1 MNNIGDEAYQIYQEK
16 GMAGVFD
23 YAVEKGITEY
33 RYCSG
38 CETETPEYNNTCLV
52 CGGIYE

>member
-1 MNNIGDEAYQIYQEK
+1 MNNIGDEAYQIYQKK